1 MAVLRVYAENIHT
14 NWKGSLG
21 KRQTLTLH
29 HCVSIFKPP
38 WPLPLFFI
46 YSQLQLLNACSS
58 YPQSVLYNNFH
69 AINGSL
75 LQIGQGKQFSLSVQE
90 SDKAGKASQQM
101 KLWTERKGC
110 RNTGA
115 WKKGSGLSLG
125 VFPISHST
133 CMNSLFLQHLV
144 MRNEEIIWLPLW
156 RSSCQ
161 ENPHPTR
168 EIPANMIKMCILSV
182 Q

>member
-115 WKKGSGLSLG
+115 WKKRFRTQLGS
-125 VFPISHST
+125 FPHKS
-133 CMNSLFLQHLV
+133 QHLHEFSV
-144 MRNEEIIWLPLW
+144 FAASGNEKWRDYLAASVALILPRKSPPYKRNP
-156 RSSCQ
+156 C
-161 ENPHPTR
+161 
-168 EIPANMIKMCILSV
+168 
-182 Q
+182 